1 MAKMRVLKP
10 ELDEIN
16 ERHKDSDAAKKQQ
29 EVMSLYQK
37 VGVNPLGGCIPQ
49 LLQFPILIA
58 MFRFFPASIELRQQ
72 SFLWATD
79 LSSYDSV
86 FEFGQWFTIPF
97 YGDHVSLFTIL
108 MAISTYIY
116 TKFNNSMTP
125 QSGNSMMQQQMVI
138 IQYLMP
144 VMLLVWFNNYASG
157 LSFYYFVS
165 NILIFG
171 QQWMIRSFFIDEESI
186 HAKLMANKANGGKT
200 SKLQQRMNDMM
211 EAQKE
216 GGNRR
221 MRRQEK

>member
-1 MAKMRVLKP
+1 
-10 ELDEIN
+10 
-16 ERHKDSDAAKKQQ
+16 
-29 EVMSLYQK
+29 
-37 VGVNPLGGCIPQ
+37 
-49 LLQFPILIA
+49 
-58 MFRFFPASIELRQQ
+58 
-72 SFLWATD
+72 
-79 LSSYDSV
+79 
-86 FEFGQWFTIPF
+86 
-97 YGDHVSLFTIL
+97 
-108 MAISTYIY
+108 
-116 TKFNNSMTP
+116 
-125 QSGNSMMQQQMVI
+125 MQQQMVI

-171 QQWMIRSFFIDEESI
+171 QQWMIRRFFIDEESI